1 MLEDVDAAFV
11 QRQGADTPRSSVTF
25 SGLLNCLDG
34 VLSGED
40 RVIFMT
46 TNHLDRL
53 DPAIIRPGRVDLVS
67 YLDDADEAQ
76 VERFFASFYP
86 TAVEADAAAHAK
98 LAVVFARRV
107 SELGVS
113 VSMAHLQGF
122 LLAFKDDPEAATTDE
137 AMARLRQQIDEA
149 QGSND
154 GGGGDGG
161 AGAGEDAKSV
171 LANLLEERNG
181 GGKRKTSRGRR
192 ITGDEVYR
200 MAFNPQPGWEE
211 MVGMPAD
218 KKS

>member
-1 MLEDVDAAFV
+1 VLEDVDAAFV

-86 TAVEADAAAHAK
+86 IAAEADAAAHAK

-107 SELGVS
+107 SELGVK

-154 GGGGDGG
+154 GG

-192 ITGDEVYR
+192 ITGDEVDR

-211 MVGMPAD
+211 MVGMPPD
-218 KKS
+218 KTS